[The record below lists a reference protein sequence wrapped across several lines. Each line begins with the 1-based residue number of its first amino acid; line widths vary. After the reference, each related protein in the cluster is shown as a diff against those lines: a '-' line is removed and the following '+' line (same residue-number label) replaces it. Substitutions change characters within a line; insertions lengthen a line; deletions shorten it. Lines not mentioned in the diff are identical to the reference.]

1 MAGFFP
7 GAVVSGSMR
16 VAFVSFR
23 TTHHGDA
30 PGARRLERVARMLA
44 GRGHEVTVFCDQWWG
59 GEMVQS
65 FVDGPIEYHRV
76 SVGGRWSFRVGLPF
90 ALAGHR
96 PDIVHARP
104 SPPQLGA
111 AHWGARLARVPFVVD
126 WFGDEQTGEGFTGTS
141 TRRPDRLL
149 VPSQLVWTRACQRGA
164 DGDRTEIVPES
175 IEFERLDGVD
185 PDPDVDLVYAHPLD
199 EHANLDQ
206 FLLALAELRSRGWHA
221 TVVGDGPRREEYEQM
236 ARELRIGD
244 RVDFTGAC
252 DRDRRLELYRGAHVF
267 VQTAT
272 RELFATELLWA
283 LACGCVGIV
292 EYQAGSSA
300 HELVESYPRSF
311 RVTSPAE
318 LADAIAEAGD
328 LETMDREESW
338 QSYDSD
344 AVVEQYLD
352 VYRELL

>member
-1 MAGFFP
+1 MAGFLP
-7 GAVVSGSMR
+7 GAVISGSMR

-65 FVDGPIEYHRV
+65 FVDDPIEYRRV

-90 ALAGHR
+90 ALAGYR
-96 PDIVHARP
+96 PDVVHARP

-111 AHWGARLARVPFVVD
+111 AYWGARLARVPFVVD
-126 WFGDEQTGEGFTGTS
+126 WFGDEQTGDGFT
-141 TRRPDRLL
+141 
-149 VPSQLVWTRACQRGA
+149 
-164 DGDRTEIVPES
+164 
-175 IEFERLDGVD
+175 VD

-236 ARELRIGD
+236 ARELRID
-244 RVDFTGAC
+244 NRVDFAGAC
-252 DRDRRLELYRGAHVF
+252 DRNRRLELYRGAHVF
-267 VQTAT
+267 IQTAT

-328 LETMDREESW
+328 LDKMSHEESW